1 MTASPVRDDALVAA
15 LLDTSRR
22 LLGLALGGA
31 TLGAVA
37 AMPMVATLL
46 AS

>member
-1 MTASPVRDDALVAA
+1 MAVRVVGDDGAMAE

-22 LLGLALGGA
+22 VLALALGGV

>member
-1 MTASPVRDDALVAA
+1 MAA
-15 LLDTSRR
+15 MLDTSKR
-22 LLGLALGGA
+22 LLGLALGGV
-31 TLGAVA
+31 TLAAVA

>member
-1 MTASPVRDDALVAA
+1 MQAVAA
-15 LLDTSRR
+15 LLDSSRR
-22 LLGLALGGA
+22 LLALALGGVA
-31 TLGAVA
+31 LGAVA